1 MTGVN
6 ENRYLDLVRSIVE
19 ESKLTIDQYHYNT
32 VDKLY
37 REGHYYAGAAPGLS
51 FVSIPAYLLLDI
63 GVRFMPMRIFSQYDI
78 AYYIRE

>member
-1 MTGVN
+1 MLDHLYLSYRPDAGVN

-37 REGHYYAGAAPGLS
+37 REGHYYAGFALGMGALTN
-51 FVSIPAYLLLDI
+51 
-63 GVRFMPMRIFSQYDI
+63 
-78 AYYIRE
+78 IRWRRSSP